1 MVGVDFDSLSG
12 SFDGLRR
19 ATGKPPRN
27 AQAKRVFQ
35 VAQIISPL
43 GPILVA
49 GDEAAVHL
57 VEFWDR
63 RMLEAQFS
71 GLEKRWDVVF
81 FPGETGPIRQMRE
94 ELNAYFSGDLR
105 TFTTPMLHAGSEHQE
120 QVWRALMDVPYGE
133 TWSYGKLAA
142 RVGRPTAVRSVARA
156 VGENRMAIMLPCHR
170 IIGADGRLTGYA
182 GGLWR
187 KQFLLNHEG
196 CSKFI
201 HHA

>member
-1 MVGVDFDSLSG
+1 MGGDFESVSG
-12 SFDGLRR
+12 FCEALRR
-19 ATGKPPRN
+19 ATGKSPRK
-27 AQAKRVFQ
+27 ASAKRAFQ
-35 VAQIISPL
+35 VAQVSSPL

-49 GDEAAVHL
+49 GDDAAVHL

-63 RMLEAQFS
+63 RMLEVQFAV
-71 GLEKRWDVVF
+71 LEKRWDAEF
-81 FPGETGPIRQMRE
+81 FPGETSPIRQMRE

-105 TFTTPMLHAGSEHQE
+105 TFTTPMLHAGSVHQE
-120 QVWRALMDVPYGE
+120 QVWQALMDVPYGE
-133 TWSYGKLAA
+133 TWSYGKLAE

-187 KQFLLNHEG
+187 KQFLLSHEG